1 MKTGTVKFYNA
12 DKGFGFITDDDG
24 KDIFFHCSNLQSG
37 DVGDGDKVEFEVGDG
52 PKGPNAINVK
62 KCG

>member
-24 KDIFFHCSNLQSG
+24 KDIFFHCSNLFFYLRLLEKLSLLS
-37 DVGDGDKVEFEVGDG
+37 
-52 PKGPNAINVK
+52 PWN
-62 KCG
+62 